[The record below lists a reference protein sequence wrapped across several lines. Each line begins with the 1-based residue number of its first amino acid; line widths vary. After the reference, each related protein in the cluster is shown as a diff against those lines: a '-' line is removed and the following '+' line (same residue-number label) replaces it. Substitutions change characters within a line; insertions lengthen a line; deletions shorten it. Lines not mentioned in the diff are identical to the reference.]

1 MARLVQG
8 MPCSI
13 VEKGSG
19 VARIE
24 PQGSQHLRN
33 FQWNGVRQVGIKIR
47 LPEAAR
53 GGDLFHE
60 RHGRPRLVLAGGGPA
75 DVPERDH
82 VLMDQGQIGIISDLA
97 ASAAASALLIAISA
111 MCSRQ
116 PNISSG
122 TGWKKF
128 QVPDCS
134 H

>member
-1 MARLVQG
+1 
-8 MPCSI
+8 
-13 VEKGSG
+13 
-19 VARIE
+19 
-24 PQGSQHLRN
+24 
-33 FQWNGVRQVGIKIR
+33 
-47 LPEAAR
+47 
-53 GGDLFHE
+53 
-60 RHGRPRLVLAGGGPA
+60 
-75 DVPERDH
+75 
-82 VLMDQGQIGIISDLA
+82 MDQGQIGIISDLA